1 MPLFS
6 ILNIYNH
13 KKFICEANTLSKG
26 KILIIEDDPEI
37 GRLTQMYLEAEQYH
51 SHIVEDGLAAIDAI
65 KEYQPDLIL
74 LDLMLPGMSGADICR
89 EARLFYN
96 GMILILTAS
105 DDEMSEV
112 SLFKFGADDYVTKP
126 IRGHVLLA
134 RIEALLRRSRLSAES
149 VQTETSNTDI
159 TIDTQ
164 TQTAWYKQANLQL
177 TSAEFEI
184 LHVLIDNV
192 GQVVTREECCKV
204 FRGIDYGFNDRS
216 IDMRVSGLR
225 KKLISHHSPNN
236 LIRTIRN
243 KGYML
248 VSL

>member
-1 MPLFS
+1 MALFS
-6 ILNIYNH
+6 ILNIYNCP
-13 KKFICEANTLSKG
+13 KFIREVNHLSKG
-26 KILIIEDDPEI
+26 KILIIEDDSEI
-37 GRLTQMYLEAEQYH
+37 CRLTQMYLEAEQYH
-51 SHIVEDGLAAIDAI
+51 SCIVEDGLAAIDAI

-134 RIEALLRRSRLSAES
+134 RIEALLRRSRLSAEP
-149 VQTETSNTDI
+149 VQTETQNTDI

-164 TQTAWYKQANLQL
+164 TQTAWYKQADLQL
-177 TSAEFEI
+177 TNAEFEI

-225 KKLISHHSPNN
+225 KKLISHNSPNN

-243 KGYML
+243 KGYVL

>member
-1 MPLFS
+1 M
-6 ILNIYNH
+6 
-13 KKFICEANTLSKG
+13 SKA
-26 KILIIEDDPEI
+26 KILIVEDDPEI
-37 GRLTQMYLEAEQYH
+37 GRLTQIYLEAEQYD
-51 SHIVEDGLAAIDAI
+51 SKIIDDGSQALNGI
-65 KEYQPDLIL
+65 KEYEPDLIL
-74 LDLMLPGMSGADICR
+74 LDLMLPGMNGADICR

-134 RIEALLRRSRLSAES
+134 RIEALLRRSPLSPES
-149 VQTETSNTDI
+149 SLIDTPSTDI
-159 TIDTQ
+159 IIDTQ
-164 TQTAWYKQANLQL
+164 TQTAWYKQADLQL

-192 GQVVTREECCKV
+192 GQAVTREECCKV

>member
-1 MPLFS
+1 M
-6 ILNIYNH
+6 
-13 KKFICEANTLSKG
+13 AKG
-26 KILIIEDDPEI
+26 KILIVEDDPEI
-37 GRLTQMYLEAEQYH
+37 GRLTQMYLEAELYD
-51 SHIVEDGLAAIDAI
+51 SYIIDNGLAAIDAI
-65 KEYQPDLIL
+65 REYKPDLIL

-89 EARLFYN
+89 EARHFYN

-126 IRGHVLLA
+126 IRGHILLA
-134 RIEALLRRSRLSAES
+134 RIEALLRRTRLKND
-149 VQTETSNTDI
+149 VQKTTVPHQSI
-159 TIDTQ
+159 TIDIKS
-164 TQTAWYKQANLQL
+164 QTAWYKFSDLKL

-192 GQVVTREECCKV
+192 GKVVTREECCKV

-225 KKLISHHSPNN
+225 KKLISNNSPNN

>member
-1 MPLFS
+1 M
-6 ILNIYNH
+6 
-13 KKFICEANTLSKG
+13 AKG
-26 KILIIEDDPEI
+26 KILIVEDDPEI
-37 GRLTQMYLEAEQYH
+37 GRLTQMYLEAELYD
-51 SHIVEDGLAAIDAI
+51 SYIIDNGLAVIDAI
-65 KEYQPDLIL
+65 REYKPDLIL

-89 EARLFYN
+89 EARRFYN

-126 IRGHVLLA
+126 IRGHILLA
-134 RIEALLRRSRLSAES
+134 RIEALLRRTRLKNDDQKPK
-149 VQTETSNTDI
+149 VTHQNI
-159 TIDTQ
+159 TIDIKS
-164 TQTAWYKQANLQL
+164 QTAWYKLSDLQL

-216 IDMRVSGLR
+216 IDMRISGLR
-225 KKLISHHSPNN
+225 KKLISNNSPNN